1 MNHKSDSDK
10 KAEITTTPFWP
21 KARGGVFNEKHSALP
36 SPLGD
41 KFISQKQNS
50 CIRLGDV
57 RLNKLYRQKS
67 FMPTG
72 ANCRQELNQC
82 RFRCCHN
89 RLWRS
94 VSASSLFRRNCR
106 TSPVRTCKDAAIF
119 LEQSTKPVIALATA
133 DRGSVFRASETRCH
147 SSMQAKPE

>member
-1 MNHKSDSDK
+1 MNHKYDSDK

-21 KARGGVFNEKHSALP
+21 KARGGVFNEKHTALP

-41 KFISQKQNS
+41 KFINPKTKFLHPSWGCSPKQTLS
-50 CIRLGDV
+50 PE
-57 RLNKLYRQKS
+57 S

-133 DRGSVFRASETRCH
+133 DRGSVFRARETRCH
-147 SSMQAKPE
+147 SSWQAKPE